1 MKPSLIEWAPHCG
14 WLCVVTPDETKG
26 EANIAF
32 SDPSGTIKE
41 KGPSKTGTV
50 VCVKWHPKK
59 QFVVVGWKDGGVCFV
74 PKGGVISHT
83 VMETYP
89 HPNQG
94 VDWSHDGTILMTL
107 HNPSSVH
114 LYSYLNIGEDISTS
128 NLMQIE
134 LGDQVMLWCKR
145 LSYEKHRSTRIS
157 GDDDSGVDEPSFG
170 SKDSLLDRRADRSLV
185 PTGTEFLFASKTGHI
200 YGVDTER
207 QRNVH
212 KLDSEV
218 IYLAYC
224 EMISTIIAFTRD
236 CFIFHLT
243 KGSVDGKCAE
253 KVKVKLGGTADK
265 YYMELN
271 DGLLVMCYG
280 EKEIRVWDL
289 IREDNGTIALDVSK
303 GFQPD
308 ETINVVTVNGKR
320 GVITAATNL
329 DNIAEWKRKRADTN
343 IETAWKLSPSTHV
356 DSPVSIIRWSP
367 IISTS
372 ALITEEGLILLG
384 ENSITVKMRGKMA
397 AIQTSSNS
405 FTLLHATSGVS
416 QELKLSIPSAKG
428 ICLGEK
434 QLVVWND
441 DTVVTYDVQTSLATI
456 QCTSFACVTTSVA
469 IVNQNLY
476 CIEKDKIF
484 ARTLQGTLRQ
494 EISLPEIEGDP
505 EILEVNR
512 SWMAVATTN
521 GFVRIYN
528 LSSKDAHQEH
538 NSKYIV
544 ENVPNFY
551 KFHTIRINHTGN
563 KVAVTYLEDVST
575 VAERLL
581 VYDAELDSVSYF
593 SFDRGM
599 TDTQEYETQAE
610 LAHTSSGRP
619 VTAAARKMAREQS
632 RFQMMNHR
640 AGALEWDENDARY
653 LVVECVNIE
662 PESTDQRVLT
672 CFVTSEHGIQL
683 QGMQPKSIHC
693 GKLVSVSVPNFYF
706 VRKPGWDDEDN
717 RDERTI
723 GKTLV
728 AKCLREFLGNENCDE
743 GTRKAMMDFSFYLT
757 IGSMDAAFKA
767 IQFIKSESVWD
778 HMASM
783 SIKTRRLDVAMVCLG
798 HMKNV
803 RGARAVRRSIQNGEN
818 DSMKCAA
825 LAIELSMLEET
836 LIIYAQNERYDL
848 MNKMYQSQ
856 NMWSHAFEIAETK
869 DRIHLRNTHYNYAK
883 FLEAKKDS
891 TSIEAA
897 IENYE
902 KAGVHAFEVFRML
915 RDYPKQIEQYVR
927 RKREES
933 LYSWWGAYLESVGE
947 LEGAL
952 SFYSSAKDYYCIVRV
967 KSFQGKIDEAARLAE
982 ESKDK
987 AACYLIGRLYDNEGD
1002 VVNAVKFYT
1011 KARALSSAIRLAKE
1025 HDMKDRLA
1033 NLCLMAGGAE
1043 LVNAAR
1049 YYEDL
1054 PGYAHKAVMLYHKA
1068 GMIGRALDL
1077 AFRTEQFS
1085 ALDLI
1090 TKDLDAGTDP
1100 KILKRAAEFFE
1111 NNQNYEK
1118 AVNFLCLAKEFASAV
1133 QLCRSRNVRVTDKFA
1148 ELMTPSKDDMPN
1160 VNERK
1165 RVLETVAELCL
1176 QQGAYSASAK
1186 KFTQAGDKLSAMR
1199 ALLKSGDIQKI
1210 RFFAT
1215 TARNKEI
1222 YILAANFLQTTD
1234 WQDNA
1239 QTIKDIE
1246 TFYTKSQSFEHLGN
1260 FYKSVAIIEA
1270 ENLRTLDKAMG
1281 ALQMAAVCVQEAEQ
1295 RNMSSAGIDALRED
1309 LKKYVVQLRKLMSI
1323 LDVMKN
1329 DTADGMRQLTTLA
1342 EESQEDDIVPCTRIF
1357 ALIIVDHA
1365 TKKNWKQAYRSITA
1379 LLKKCPNIDIE
1390 IFVDSSTLDKICD
1403 EMRMGRV
1410 TKKKKEE
1417 VESDGEE
1424 VDFSHS
1430 LRRQN
1435 VN

>member
-59 QFVVVGWKDGGVCFV
+59 QFVVVGWKDGGVCFI

-145 LSYEKHRSTRIS
+145 LSYEKHRSTRLS

-185 PTGTEFLFASKTGHI
+185 PTGTEFLFA
-200 YGVDTER
+200 
-207 QRNVH
+207 N
-212 KLDSEV
+212 
-218 IYLAYC
+218 
-224 EMISTIIAFTRD
+224 
-236 CFIFHLT
+236 
-243 KGSVDGKCAE
+243 GKCAE

-384 ENSITVKMRGKMA
+384 ENSVTVKMRGKMA

-825 LAIELSMLEET
+825 LAIELSMLEEA

-848 MNKMYQSQ
+848 MNKLYQSQ

-915 RDYPKQIEQYVR
+915 KDYPKQIEQYVR

-933 LYSWWGAYLESVGE
+933 LYSWWGAYLEGVGE

-1342 EESQEDDIVPCTRIF
+1342 EESLEDDIVPCTRIF

-1390 IFVDSSTLDKICD
+1390 VFVDSSTLDKICD